1 MQETIAMQ
9 TSQPSLKNQP
19 VDAVHHPAWWRVRL
33 MWFVVGGPLAVV
45 VASFTT
51 LALAILNPDPVLV
64 AEPTATASQRPA
76 IEMRNHAA
84 TAVAPPAKR

>member
-1 MQETIAMQ
+1 
-9 TSQPSLKNQP
+9 
-19 VDAVHHPAWWRVRL
+19 

-51 LALAILNPDPVLV
+51 LALAILNPDPVLQ
-64 AEPTATASQRPA
+64 AQPTATASERPA

-84 TAVAPPAKR
+84 TAVAPPDKR